1 MTGMRRCEELRQ
13 EVATLL
19 PLGFLSTCPLLTTA
33 GEVSPTVADDRNPGK
48 AVAGEAD
55 PALTSRVAGRKG
67 AVRGTRTVIAPHPEA
82 DRERESGAAADK
94 TPLQNGQT
102 AEGATEAALRNE
114 LHQVAFATDG
124 KRTVSAPGTTRKSA
138 SSSTLAVLLLP
149 SL

>member
-1 MTGMRRCEELRQ
+1 MKRCEELRQ

-33 GEVSPTVADDRNPGK
+33 GEVSPTVAGDRNPGK

-55 PALTSRVAGRKG
+55 PALTSREADQEG
-67 AVRGTRTVIAPHPEA
+67 AIRGTGTVIAPNPEA
-82 DRERESGAAADK
+82 DREHESVAAADK
-94 TPLQNGQT
+94 TPLQNVQI
-102 AEGATEAALRNE
+102 AEGATEAALHNE

>member
-1 MTGMRRCEELRQ
+1 MKRCEELRQ
-13 EVATLL
+13 EVAILL

-33 GEVSPTVADDRNPGK
+33 GEANPTVAGDRSPGK

-55 PALTSRVAGRKG
+55 PALTSREAGQEG
-67 AVRGTRTVIAPHPEA
+67 AIRGTGTVTAPNPAA

-94 TPLQNGQT
+94 TPLQNAQI

>member
-1 MTGMRRCEELRQ
+1 MKRYEELRP

-19 PLGFLSTCPLLTTA
+19 LLGFLSTCPLLTTA
-33 GEVSPTVADDRNPGK
+33 GEISPTVADDRNPGK

-55 PALTSRVAGRKG
+55 PALTSREADQEG
-67 AVRGTRTVIAPHPEA
+67 AIRGTGTVIAPNPVA
-82 DRERESGAAADK
+82 DREHENVAAADK
-94 TPLQNGQT
+94 TPLQNVPI
-102 AEGATEAALRNE
+102 AEGATEAALHNE

-124 KRTVSAPGTTRKSA
+124 KRTVSAPGTTRRSA

>member
-1 MTGMRRCEELRQ
+1 MKKYEGLHP
-13 EVATLL
+13 EVAILL

-33 GEVSPTVADDRNPGK
+33 GEVNPTVADDRNPGK

-55 PALTSRVAGRKG
+55 PALTSREAGQEG
-67 AVRGTRTVIAPHPEA
+67 AIRGTGTVIAPNPVA
-82 DRERESGAAADK
+82 DREHESVAAADK
-94 TPLQNGQT
+94 TPLQNVPI
-102 AEGATEAALRNE
+102 AEGATEAALHNE

-138 SSSTLAVLLLP
+138 SSSILAVLLLL

>member
-1 MTGMRRCEELRQ
+1 MTGMKRCEELRQ

-33 GEVSPTVADDRNPGK
+33 GEVNPTVAGDRNPGK

-55 PALTSRVAGRKG
+55 PALTSREAGQEG
-67 AVRGTRTVIAPHPEA
+67 AIRGTGTVIAPNPAA

-94 TPLQNGQT
+94 TPLQNDQT

>member
-1 MTGMRRCEELRQ
+1 MKRCEELRQ
-13 EVATLL
+13 EVAILL

-33 GEVSPTVADDRNPGK
+33 GEANPTVAGDRSPGK

-55 PALTSRVAGRKG
+55 PALTSREAGQKG
-67 AVRGTRTVIAPHPEA
+67 AIRGTGTVTAPNPAA
-82 DRERESGAAADK
+82 DRGQESGAAADK
-94 TPLQNGQT
+94 TPLQNDQT

>member
-1 MTGMRRCEELRQ
+1 MTGMKKYEGSHP
-13 EVATLL
+13 EVAIL
-19 PLGFLSTCPLLTTA
+19 PPLAFLSTCPLLTTA
-33 GEVSPTVADDRNPGK
+33 GEANPTVAGGRSPGK
-48 AVAGEAD
+48 AVAGESD
-55 PALTSRVAGRKG
+55 PALTSREADQEG
-67 AVRGTRTVIAPHPEA
+67 AIRGTRTVIAPNPEA

-94 TPLQNGQT
+94 TPLRNDQT

-138 SSSTLAVLLLP
+138 SSSTLAVLLLL

>member
-1 MTGMRRCEELRQ
+1 MKKYEGLHPE
-13 EVATLL
+13 AAILL

-33 GEVSPTVADDRNPGK
+33 GEANPTVAGDRSPGK

-55 PALTSRVAGRKG
+55 PALTSREAGQEG
-67 AVRGTRTVIAPHPEA
+67 AIRGTETVIAPNPVA
-82 DRERESGAAADK
+82 DREHESVAAADK
-94 TPLQNGQT
+94 TPLQNVPI
-102 AEGATEAALRNE
+102 AEGATEAALHNE

-138 SSSTLAVLLLP
+138 SSSILAVPLLL